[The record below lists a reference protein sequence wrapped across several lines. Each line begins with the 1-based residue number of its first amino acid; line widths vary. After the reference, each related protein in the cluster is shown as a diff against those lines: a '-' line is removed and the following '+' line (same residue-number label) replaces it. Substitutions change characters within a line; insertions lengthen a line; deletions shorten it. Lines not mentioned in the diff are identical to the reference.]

1 MAIYSSLCNIKISV
15 CYKQQLQN
23 ILFTGKISVT
33 ANAVSKVQFHFHEYI
48 MKDYMLLTPL
58 DSVDLMKWIRIDK
71 RNNSLKTKLKKSV

>member
-1 MAIYSSLCNIKISV
+1 M
-15 CYKQQLQN
+15 YKGYKNTYKMLITEWQ
-23 ILFTGKISVT
+23 IT

-48 MKDYMLLTPL
+48 MKDYMLLTPI